1 MISRYKIHFEKSH
14 RKKKAFLRDTIC
26 GTGEF
31 LTWQGTFPIWGKNSG
46 DFLYLQDRS
55 LCTFLPMLVLSVPD
69 LLVIPADVTERLI
82 VALICI
88 ALLTKQTEH
97 IFVSNFS
104 QDF

>member
-1 MISRYKIHFEKSH
+1 MFV
-14 RKKKAFLRDTIC
+14 
-26 GTGEF
+26 
-31 LTWQGTFPIWGKNSG
+31 
-46 DFLYLQDRS
+46 LY
-55 LCTFLPMLVLSVPD
+55 VPD

-97 IFVSNFS
+97 IFASNFS